1 MTYQQENA
9 HTTDRWCAE
18 GWIWGIPITHET
30 YLAACRGT
38 WDVYLTPTKPVPH
51 EWFGTLRGKRLLGLA
66 SGGGQQIPI
75 FSALGAY
82 CTVLDLS
89 AKQCESE
96 RLVAERE
103 GYQVRILQEDM
114 TRPLPFPDESF
125 DLIFHPVSNCYIEN
139 PEPVFRECFRIL
151 KPGGVLIG
159 GYDTGINYLFDESE
173 ECVVQPLPFNPL
185 RDPKLYEESLK
196 SNSGIQFSHTVGE
209 QLGGQLRAGFLITDV
224 YDDTNGTG
232 RLHEFGVP
240 TFLAVRAQKP
250 AACGRKL

>member
-1 MTYQQENA
+1 M
-9 HTTDRWCAE
+9 
-18 GWIWGIPITHET
+18 
-30 YLAACRGT
+30 
-38 WDVYLTPTKPVPH
+38 
-51 EWFGTLRGKRLLGLA
+51 
-66 SGGGQQIPI
+66 
-75 FSALGAY
+75 
-82 CTVLDLS
+82 
-89 AKQCESE
+89 
-96 RLVAERE
+96 
-103 GYQVRILQEDM
+103 
-114 TRPLPFPDESF
+114 
-125 DLIFHPVSNCYIEN
+125 IFHPVSNCYIEN

-173 ECVVQPLPFNPL
+173 ERVVQPLPFNPL